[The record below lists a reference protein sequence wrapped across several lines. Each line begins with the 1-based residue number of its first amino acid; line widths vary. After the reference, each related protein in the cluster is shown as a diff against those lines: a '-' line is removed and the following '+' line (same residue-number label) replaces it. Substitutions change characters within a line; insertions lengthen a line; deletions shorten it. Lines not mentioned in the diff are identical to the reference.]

1 MDIPGAKDSAAEN
14 AELKEQALI
23 QRVEELTEDIGR
35 VLHANSSTLNMVRM
49 ALDTVMNI
57 LAHELELPKDAV
69 EMRADQEAA
78 LLDRGAKRLSTAIDQ
93 FLQATAP
100 EQRHKALPELR
111 WQYLGQLKDD
121 LEKYPEYINIPEAR
135 ASTLRKWAAEVIELC
150 AEVKPGFLP
159 REALRNLQRAAYHL
173 QKAAAYIP
181 VTRAIVAVT
190 QMDHSLHALRDF
202 VTADVRDEEA
212 WEYRAVRPLMD
223 QAIESVSAFAAT
235 RGIDVVVND
244 YMPGIQIPMHARDVQ
259 RAFTNLLHN
268 AIKYSWSRSTVKRPW
283 VTVEIRANEHDVI
296 VSFTNWG
303 VPIAKDEIDQGLI
316 FHLGYRGR
324 LSKDRNRLGTG
335 IGLTD
340 VAQVARVHSG
350 GVQVVS
356 HPAGSYSKSEQEKG
370 YYDQAFLTTIT
381 LNLSRNPARGKG

>member
-1 MDIPGAKDSAAEN
+1 MDTPDAKTSTAQDESS
-14 AELKEQALI
+14 KERALI

-35 VLHANSSTLNMVRM
+35 VMHANSSTLNMVRM
-49 ALDTVMNI
+49 ALDTVMDI
-57 LAHELELPKDAV
+57 LAHELELPNDAV

-78 LLDRGAKRLSTAIDQ
+78 LLERSARRLSTAIEQ

-111 WQYLGQLKDD
+111 WQYLAQLKED
-121 LEKYPEYINIPEAR
+121 LEKYPELINIAEAR
-135 ASTLRKWAAEVIELC
+135 ASTLRKWASEVIELC
-150 AEVKPGFLP
+150 AEIKTGYLP
-159 REALRNLQRAAYHL
+159 REALRDLQRAAYHL

-202 VTADVRDEEA
+202 VTADIRSEEP
-212 WEYRAVRPLMD
+212 WEYRAVRPLVD
-223 QAIESVSAFAAT
+223 AAIESVSAFAAT
-235 RGIDVVVND
+235 RGVDVVVND
-244 YMPGIQIPMHARDVQ
+244 YMPGVQIPMHARDAQ

-268 AIKYSWSRSTVKRPW
+268 AIKYSWSRSSTKRPW
-283 VTVEIRANEHDVI
+283 VTVEIHANEREVS

-340 VAQVARVHSG
+340 AAQVAQTHSG
-350 GVQVVS
+350 SIQVDS
-356 HPAGSYSKSEQEKG
+356 HPANSSTKTEQEKG
-370 YYDQAFLTTIT
+370 YYDQAFLTTLT
-381 LNLSRNPARGKG
+381 LHLSRNPARGKG